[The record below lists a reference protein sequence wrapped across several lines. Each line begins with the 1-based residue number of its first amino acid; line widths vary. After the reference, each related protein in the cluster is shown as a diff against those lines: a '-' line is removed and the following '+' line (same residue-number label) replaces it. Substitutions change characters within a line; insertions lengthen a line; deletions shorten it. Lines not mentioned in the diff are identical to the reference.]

1 MRDQQGRERAS
12 RGRGGSTNIQKILPS
27 VVPVTGGRGSVVGVV
42 YDPLTLNWASAG
54 QLWHTTGLKTWSAG
68 LTSGKQYNTH
78 SRAKACRNSTRPTV
92 LISSGSVAQNWY
104 QNDSHIMTKDSSTS
118 DRQIKKTHLE
128 KSIKNCRGCATT
140 PVRARDHNSAL
151 TSTSTDY
158 ER

>member
-1 MRDQQGRERAS
+1 M
-12 RGRGGSTNIQKILPS
+12 S
-27 VVPVTGGRGSVVGVV
+27 V
-42 YDPLTLNWASAG
+42 G
-54 QLWHTTGLKTWSAG
+54 QLGRTAGLNTWSEG
-68 LTSGKQYNTH
+68 LTAGKQYITD

-92 LISSGSVAQNWY
+92 LISSGSVAQKWY
-104 QNDSHIMTKDSSTS
+104 QNDGHIMTKHSSTS
-118 DRQIKKTHLE
+118 DYQIKNTHLE